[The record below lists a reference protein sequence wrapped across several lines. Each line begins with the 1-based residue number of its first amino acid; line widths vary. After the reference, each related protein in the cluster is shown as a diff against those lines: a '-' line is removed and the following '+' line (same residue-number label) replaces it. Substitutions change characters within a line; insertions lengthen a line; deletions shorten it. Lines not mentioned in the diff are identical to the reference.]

1 MGKKKINA
9 NLRRERFKRLF
20 FSLYHTDFCVGV
32 CRGKIA
38 EDIRIDIISEETFE
52 AVETSIQ
59 VRQKGK

>member
-1 MGKKKINA
+1 M
-9 NLRRERFKRLF
+9 
-20 FSLYHTDFCVGV
+20 YHTDFCVGV